1 MAVEKLKLSEDL
13 AWTYF
18 EFFDALQEPNQYE
31 RQIKADQ
38 RKTQDL
44 RHVLRLIFL
53 NYALERLKNRA
64 GVGRP

>member
-18 EFFDALQEPNQYE
+18 EFFDALQESNHYE

-38 RKTQDL
+38 RRSQTFRL
-44 RHVLRLIFL
+44 VLEYDCDYDRL
-53 NYALERLKNRA
+53 NLKFEKNFELFQ
-64 GVGRP
+64 